1 MKRPGR
7 LLLMI
12 GLLGWFAGG
21 GYAQTKVATTV
32 GQVLLIEPS
41 ARAAGMG
48 NAGVTAYADAMGL
61 YFNPAIPAYLEHSAV
76 AMTYS
81 RWLADL
87 TYTYTTASL
96 RLGAN
101 ALSLSV
107 TTMHSGEMDVR
118 TVEQPLGTG
127 ERYTVQYLVFGLGF
141 SRRLTDRFSAGIQA
155 KLLRET
161 IWHSS
166 LSAFALDVG
175 VLYELPFQAYLGASL
190 SNFGTRGR
198 YDGRDL
204 RVRYDLDPNRYGDNS
219 SLPAA
224 LHTESYQLPILF
236 RVGMGFPLQL
246 GAGQRLLLMA
256 DALQPS
262 FNTESLS
269 LGAEWQILD
278 MLALRAGYQNLF
290 ERDSEFGLTLGVGLQ
305 QDLAPVRFHFDYAWA
320 SHRHLGSVHRLSAG
334 VAF

>member
-1 MKRPGR
+1 MKRAYW
-7 LLLMI
+7 I
-12 GLLGWFAGG
+12 GLVGWLSLGSLSAW
-21 GYAQTKVATTV
+21 AQTKVATTI

-41 ARAAGMG
+41 ARVAGMG
-48 NAGVTAYADAMGL
+48 NAGVTVVSDAFGL
-61 YFNPAIPAYLEHSAV
+61 YFNPAIPTTLERSAV

-87 TYTYTTASL
+87 NYTYTTAL
-96 RLGAN
+96 VQLGAST
-101 ALSLSV
+101 LSLAL
-107 TTMHSGEMDVR
+107 TTLHSGEMEVR

-127 ERYTVQYLVFGLGF
+127 ERFTVQHLVFGLGF
-141 SRRLTDRFSAGIQA
+141 SRRLTDRFSAGLQA

-166 LSAFALDVG
+166 LSALALDVG
-175 VLYELPFQAYLGASL
+175 VLYELPFRAYLGASL

-204 RVRYDLDPNRYGDNS
+204 RVRYDQNPHRYGDNS

-224 LHTESYQLPILF
+224 LYTESYQLPILF
-236 RVGMGFPLQL
+236 RVGMGLPLQL
-246 GAGQRLLLMA
+246 GSGQRLLLVA

-269 LGAEWQILD
+269 LGAEWQLMD
-278 MLALRAGYQNLF
+278 VLALRAGYQNLL
-290 ERDSEFGLTLGVGLQ
+290 EQDSELGLTLGMGLSHEVAM
-305 QDLAPVRFHFDYAWA
+305 LRFQFDYAWA
-320 SHRHLGSVHRLSAG
+320 SHVRLGAIHRLSASI
-334 VAF
+334 AF